1 MLVFI
6 YWPCG
11 LDTNP
16 SRLALSRCWYSFTYS
31 GRSKSL
37 VSLGEKEGHTNIQI
51 SAELRIELGTLWSE
65 GRDFTNCTNH
75 ARPTVVSWEIFL
87 TPSEKCFPV
96 IKKIEVVII
105 FLVNK
110 KLESRHNI
118 LSEIGK
124 WLNPRMRWLTSSFLI
139 CCKESNWK
147 PLVVLR
153 IDVFRKNIMS

>member
-75 ARPTVVSWEIFL
+75 ARPTFISWEIFL
-87 TPSEKCFPV
+87 TPSEKYFPV
-96 IKKIEVVII
+96 IKK
-105 FLVNK
+105 
-110 KLESRHNI
+110 HNI

-153 IDVFRKNIMS
+153 VDVFRKNIMS